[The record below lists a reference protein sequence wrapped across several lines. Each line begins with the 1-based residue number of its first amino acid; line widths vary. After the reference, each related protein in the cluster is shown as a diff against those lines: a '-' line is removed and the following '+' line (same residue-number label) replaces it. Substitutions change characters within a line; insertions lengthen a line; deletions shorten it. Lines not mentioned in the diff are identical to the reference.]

1 MSADGFMAFEEAG
14 TNNEAEIKQLGRLF
28 RDTFFALGGSV
39 APDEVFRRFRGR
51 DPRVDEVIKYNDL
64 RTTKHRR

>member
-14 TNNEAEIKQLGRLF
+14 TSNEAEIQRLGRLF

-39 APDEVFRRFRGR
+39 PPDEVFRRFRGR
-51 DPRVDEVIKYNDL
+51 DPRVAEVIKYNDL
-64 RTTKHRR
+64 HTTKHRP